1 MQQQTSPVAAS
12 GTLTLGN
19 DLTVYRLGFGSMRLT
34 GKGIWGPPPDTQ
46 AALAVLRRAVEQG
59 INFIDTADSYG
70 PEVSEQLIAQTLFP
84 YPKGLV
90 IATKGGYVRP
100 GPDKWVPDGRPEHLS
115 AALEGSLK
123 RLRLDRVDLY
133 QFHTPDPQVPFERS
147 VETLARLRDE
157 GKIRHLGLSNVDADQ
172 LERARRIVPIVSVQN
187 RYNLLDRSSEDLVDI
202 CERDGLAFIP
212 WFPLAAG
219 QLAGQITALDR
230 IARAHN
236 AAPIQISLAW
246 LLQRSPVMLPIPGTS
261 SVAHLNMLIAAA
273 EIRLS
278 QQEFEELSDLGL

>member
-12 GTLTLGN
+12 GDLTIGN

-34 GKGIWGPPPDTQ
+34 GKGIWGPPPDAQ
-46 AALAVLRRAVEQG
+46 EALAVLRRAVELG

-70 PEVSEQLIAQTLFP
+70 PEVSEQLIAEALFP
-84 YPKGLV
+84 YPRGLV

-100 GPDKWVPDGRPEHLS
+100 GPDKWVPDGRPEHLR

-123 RLRLDRVDLY
+123 RLRLNRVDLY

-157 GKIRHLGLSNVDADQ
+157 GKIRHIGLSNVDADQ

-187 RYNLLDRSSEDLVDI
+187 RYNLLDRSSEDLVDL
-202 CERDGLAFIP
+202 CERDGLAFLP

-219 QLAGQITALDR
+219 QLASQIEVLER
-230 IARAHN
+230 IASAHN

-261 SVAHLNMLIAAA
+261 SVAHLKMLVAAA